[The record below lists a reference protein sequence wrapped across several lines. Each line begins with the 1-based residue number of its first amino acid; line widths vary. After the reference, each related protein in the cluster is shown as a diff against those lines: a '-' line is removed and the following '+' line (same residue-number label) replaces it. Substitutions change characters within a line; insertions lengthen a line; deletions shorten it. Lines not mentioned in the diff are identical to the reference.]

1 MGRRAV
7 WVMLLLVS
15 CATPVPQAR
24 LAPEQLKGMKQADIV
39 ALLGEPDFR
48 RNEPPAELWQYRA
61 ADCVL
66 DLFFDRGAD
75 GLRVSA
81 AATRGRADT
90 VVCSDADSPLK
101 THRAGARL

>member
-15 CATPVPQAR
+15 CATPAPQAR
-24 LAPEQLKGMKQADIV
+24 LASEQLKGMKQADIV
-39 ALLGEPDFR
+39 SLLGEPDFR
-48 RNEPPAELWQYRA
+48 RSEPPAELWQYRA

-66 DLFFDRGAD
+66 DLFFDRDRD

-81 AATRGRADT
+81 AATRGRADAGT
-90 VVCSDADSPLK
+90 CPDADAPLK
-101 THRAGARL
+101 AHLTGARL